1 MGIALIKLRI
11 MPLSLETDFE
21 QLKQTTKGII
31 EQEKGVNCNFEEQA
45 VAFGLKA
52 LIAGFSLDE
61 EYELEG
67 IEEKLR
73 KRKEI
78 NSVEVI
84 DMRRAF
90 G

>member
-11 MPLSLETDFE
+11 MPISVETDLE
-21 QLKQTTKGII
+21 ELKQIAKEII

-45 VAFGLKA
+45 IAFGLKA
-52 LIAGFSLDE
+52 IIAGFSLDE
-61 EYELEG
+61 EYELEL

-73 KRKEI
+73 KREEI
-78 NSVEVI
+78 NSVEVS